1 MANLIVE
8 SYRNTTVNKI
18 LDDIEKNTK
27 LIRLKNI

>member
-27 LIRLKNI
+27 LIRLKSI